1 MTLLLPAALIDGL
14 FRFGADLKFIPL
26 SLFLLSARAGRC
38 HPQSRLSFEW
48 ANGLERVMGIESTQF
63 KLLI

>member
-38 HPQSRLSFEW
+38 HPSRSSLL
-48 ANGLERVMGIESTQF
+48 NGRTAWSG
-63 KLLI
+63 